1 MVIGLNGLMLEA
13 APNCQTKVGQ
23 NLKRKDARIQHRST
37 EE

>member
-13 APNCQTKVGQ
+13 APNWEIKVGQ
-23 NLKRKDARIQHRST
+23 NLKRKDARIQHRSM